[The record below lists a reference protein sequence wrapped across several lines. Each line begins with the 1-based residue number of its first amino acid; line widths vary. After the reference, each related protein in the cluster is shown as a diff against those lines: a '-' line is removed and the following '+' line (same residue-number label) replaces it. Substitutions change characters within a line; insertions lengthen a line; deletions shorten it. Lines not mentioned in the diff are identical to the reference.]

1 MLRCRIKRGAI
12 LMGGGYINGLGV
24 RIGHNAFIN
33 RNVYFDLNSHVSI
46 GDRVYV
52 ANHVRFITTNH
63 EIGDRN
69 QRAGPIRPA
78 PIVVGDGAW
87 IGANA
92 IILPGVHIGN
102 GSVVAAG
109 AVVTRDV
116 PENSLVAGVPA
127 RIVRTLPE

>member
-1 MLRCRIKRGAI
+1 M
-12 LMGGGYINGLGV
+12 

-69 QRAGPIRPA
+69 QQSPIRPA